1 MVAGYRKDQS
11 PGTFCG
17 KNLMFTKAE
26 SGKVTWQSIAM
37 FSNAVAYGRLHA
49 VGSLHERSK
58 SQCYSSKAL
67 SLHPLRGEYKK
78 HDTYIYMIL

>member
-1 MVAGYRKDQS
+1 MVAGYRTDQS

-67 SLHPLRGEYKK
+67 SLHPLRGACKK
-78 HDTYIYMIL
+78 T